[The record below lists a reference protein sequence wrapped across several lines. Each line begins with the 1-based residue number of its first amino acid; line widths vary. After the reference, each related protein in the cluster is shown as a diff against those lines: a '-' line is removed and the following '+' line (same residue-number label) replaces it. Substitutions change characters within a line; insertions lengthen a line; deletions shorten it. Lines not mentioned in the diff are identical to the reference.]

1 MSSASRRID
10 PRRAGRRG
18 WRRWLLAIAA
28 ALVVGALAATD
39 WLVGRYQTYQV
50 EQKREHRKKLEKMA
64 WFYIRAD
71 FDRVEYT
78 ADKKFRL
85 TTWIE
90 NAFPEHP
97 AYVMMPA
104 VRTYIQVG
112 SQWKEVRSY
121 DPPGSRWGEGTVVKL
136 DGRIET
142 QRIFEIEEKE
152 YFELLTGYMH
162 IRFDNLMFIADEAEP
177 KDDVLERAS
186 VYYIHL
192 RPTDA
197 DDAKLRAEHKFPGD
211 VPIFISMPPH

>member
-1 MSSASRRID
+1 MAIKRTD
-10 PRRAGRRG
+10 PRRRSRSAWKRWTLPVIIGLVIGMLAGS
-18 WRRWLLAIAA
+18 
-28 ALVVGALAATD
+28 D
-39 WLVGRYQTYQV
+39 WLVGRYQAYQL

-71 FDRVEYT
+71 FDRVKYT
-78 ADKKFRL
+78 EDGKFRL

-112 SQWKEVRSY
+112 PQWQEVPSA
-121 DPPGSRWGEGTVVKL
+121 DPPDSRWSEGTVVKL

-142 QRIFEIEEKE
+142 DRIFDIQEKD
-152 YFELLTGYMH
+152 YFELLPGYMH
-162 IRFDNLMFIADEAEP
+162 IRFDNVMYISDEAEP

-192 RPTDA
+192 RPIDA
-197 DDAKLRAEHKFPGD
+197 DDTKLRAMNNFPGD
-211 VPIFISMPPH
+211 VPVYISMPPH